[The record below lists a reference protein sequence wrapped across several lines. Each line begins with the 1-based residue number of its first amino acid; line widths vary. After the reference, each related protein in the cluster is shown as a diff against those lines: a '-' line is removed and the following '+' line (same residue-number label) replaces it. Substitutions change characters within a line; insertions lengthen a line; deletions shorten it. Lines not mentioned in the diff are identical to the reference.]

1 MRIAWLLVLAACGRT
16 EVDRER
22 AAKLFKEIRL
32 ETAPGLSG
40 LAADDTGAVWTIAE
54 RAARAYR
61 ITLDAQNKPALETF
75 VVEGTSEK
83 LDLEGIAWLGGDRFA
98 LGTEGRVDGVATVLL
113 AERRAQTLAVTSS
126 LKLTAAQIG
135 IDLPANHGA
144 EGVCGSGD
152 TIFVAIEGAGTADGR
167 RFAPIVRITNSEVV
181 RTHRM
186 WLTTKTGKLSALD
199 CAVAADGT
207 AEVIAI
213 ERHFAVT
220 KILRFTVPSTDGDIT
235 PTEALDLGPVLNS
248 RLNLEGIA
256 QMTDGRIVAVV
267 DNQWKTLQGP
277 SALLVF
283 EPGVVKERQ

>member
-256 QMTDGRIVAVV
+256 RMTDGRIVAVV